1 MPSLQPVVQP
11 QSVAAMPAPG
21 GADWSSVEVQPGEVP
36 LGTWIVALLRGGGV
50 TGVLTVTDRRLLFK
64 PKIAGTSLLTM
75 MTSQLPTF
83 KARNT
88 VVLAKELIASVDSK
102 KGLLVT
108 RITVITTDGEVDAF
122 NRSGSNV
129 GPILQAIGQ
138 RAPSGA

>member
-1 MPSLQPVVQP
+1 M
-11 QSVAAMPAPG
+11 
-21 GADWSSVEVQPGEVP
+21 QPGEVP

-75 MTSQLPTF
+75 LTSQLPTF

-88 VVLAKELIASVDSK
+88 VVLAKDQIAAVDSK

-108 RITVITTDGEVDAF
+108 RITVITADGAVCAF

-129 GPILQAIGQ
+129 APILQAIGQ
-138 RAPSGA
+138 KVPYGA